1 MITLRD
7 AALLFDANER
17 TILYWA
23 KQNNI
28 TLTKVGESWMVD
40 DVAISKLF
48 THNIRWG
55 NEYMEKEI
63 SIREEALTNAIL
75 QIDDLI
81 YLFKS
86 VKRIAPI
93 FRLIIQ
99 EMSQLIPNEQKRTVF
114 MEVLSGKG
122 ISEVAKN
129 SGLSFTRTCYLYE
142 SALAIVRSHQGFFSN
157 HLTILADKETEI
169 NRLKIQ
175 NNNLK
180 QHIKAIHTVLE
191 KERVKGNNEELTGMA
206 EENIPWTIVKL
217 LSMNLLTELNLDTR
231 TINCM
236 KVLDIVTVEDFLRFI
251 KNSGGLKSLFMA
263 RNFGEKSCKILVHE
277 LEKLGVI
284 DSEGNSNLFKY
295 IE

>member
-48 THNIRWG
+48 AHNIRWG
-55 NEYMEKEI
+55 KEYMEEEI

-236 KVLDIVTVEDFLRFI
+236 KVLDIVTVIFFDL
-251 KNSGGLKSLFMA
+251 LK
-263 RNFGEKSCKILVHE
+263 IV
-277 LEKLGVI
+277 
-284 DSEGNSNLFKY
+284 EG
-295 IE
+295 